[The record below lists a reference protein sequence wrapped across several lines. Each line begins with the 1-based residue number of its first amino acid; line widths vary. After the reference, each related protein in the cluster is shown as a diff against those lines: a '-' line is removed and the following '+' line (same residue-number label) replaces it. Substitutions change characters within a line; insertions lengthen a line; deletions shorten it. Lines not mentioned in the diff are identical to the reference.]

1 MARLE
6 VFFDC
11 SSPWTYLAIA
21 KIGDLARSHDAE
33 LIWRPVLVGGIFNQI
48 NKEVY
53 EARARPDHP
62 KYRYMR
68 KDLMNWADYHGVTIN
83 WPSIF
88 PVNSV
93 KAMRAC
99 IAALDDGKVEPFAL
113 EICDA
118 YWGRDQDI
126 SQDEVVAACAEAVGL
141 DAASILERT
150 GDHMIKQRLKNYTQE
165 VMDRGG
171 FGSPTIYV
179 NETDMY
185 FGQDRLPLI
194 DSALSR
200 AG

>member
-1 MARLE
+1 MAKLE
-6 VFFDC
+6 VYFDC

-21 KIGDLARSHDAE
+21 KIGDVARRNGAE
-33 LIWRPVLVGGIFNQI
+33 LVWRAILVGGIFNAVNQQ
-48 NKEVY
+48 VY
-53 EARARPDHP
+53 ENRANPDHP

-68 KDLMNWADYHGVTIN
+68 KDLMNWAAYHGVRIV

-99 IAALDDGKVEPFAL
+99 IAALDDGKVEEFSL

-126 SQDEVVAACAEAVGL
+126 SQDEVVAACAGAVGL
-141 DAASILERT
+141 DAASILART
-150 GDHMIKQRLKNYTQE
+150 GDQSIKDRLKDYTQQ
-165 VMDRGG
+165 VIDRGG
-171 FGSPTIYV
+171 FGSPTMFID
-179 NETDMY
+179 NDDMY

-194 DSALSR
+194 EAALQR
-200 AG
+200 RG

>member
-1 MARLE
+1 MAKLE

-21 KIGDLARSHDAE
+21 KIGDVARRNGAE
-33 LIWRPVLVGGIFNQI
+33 LVWRPILVGGIFNAVNQQ
-48 NKEVY
+48 VY
-53 EARARPDHP
+53 ENRANPDHP

-68 KDLMNWADYHGVTIN
+68 KDLMNWAGYHNVHIQ

-99 IAALDDGKVEPFAL
+99 IAALDDGKVEEFAI

-118 YWGRDQDI
+118 YWGRNLDI
-126 SQDEVVAACAEAVGL
+126 SQDEIVAACAEAAGL

-150 GDHMIKQRLKNYTQE
+150 ADQAIKDRLKDYTQQ
-165 VMDRGG
+165 VIDRGG
-171 FGSPTIYV
+171 FGSPTLFI
-179 NETDMY
+179 NDDDMY

-194 DSALSR
+194 EAALQR

>member
-21 KIGDLARSHDAE
+21 RIGDVARRNNAE
-33 LIWRPVLVGGIFNQI
+33 LIWRPVLVGGIFNQV
-48 NKEVY
+48 NKQVY
-53 EARARPDHP
+53 ENRANPDHP

-83 WPSIF
+83 WPTIF

-99 IAALDDGKVEPFAL
+99 IAALDDGKVESFAL

-118 YWGRDQDI
+118 YWGRNLDI
-126 SQDEVVAACAEAVGL
+126 SQDDVVAACAEAVGL
-141 DAASILERT
+141 DAASILDRCNDP
-150 GDHMIKQRLKNYTQE
+150 GIKQRLKNYTQD
-165 VMDRGG
+165 VIDRAG
-171 FGSPTIYV
+171 FGSPTIFI

-194 DSALSR
+194 EAALQH